1 MLTATP
7 RGSRFSRDLALTIA
21 ELAPEAWTA
30 ELLDVCA
37 ELLGWLTGDVWD
49 LTVTPAPE
57 VVLPSRWPEEP
68 REGPVSLLCGGLDS
82 FMGAVQLLQAATVPS
97 FVGHKDSATSVR
109 AAQRRAWLW
118 LARTFTPA
126 PSYTRIVLTQAGRR
140 TEPSSRSRALMFLS
154 LGVAVAVGAGA
165 TSLVV
170 LENGYTSI
178 NLPVRPN
185 RGGALST
192 RSTHPETLRRFRV
205 ILDLLGIG
213 VAVENPYE

>member
-1 MLTATP
+1 MK
-7 RGSRFSRDLALTIA
+7 LA
-21 ELAPEAWTA
+21 
-30 ELLDVCA
+30 
-37 ELLGWLTGDVWD
+37 
-49 LTVTPAPE
+49 
-57 VVLPSRWPEEP
+57 
-68 REGPVSLLCGGLDS
+68 
-82 FMGAVQLLQAATVPS
+82 S
-97 FVGHKDSATSVR
+97 FVGTRFGDVGR

-178 NLPVRPN
+178 NLPLRPN

-213 VAVENPYE
+213 VAVEDPYEWMTKGEVMAALAAGSPPEGKQRAAAHTLSCGKLDGNWFRASANLNCGLCVPCMVRRATFVKADVADTTTYVFEAVTGHCQVGEPGR